1 MHHIPKMLVFL
12 MLLVMIESINKSDY
26 FFYSL
31 LNISFFFRYRQSW
44 ISLGDMSKEKAME
57 EYIKIL
63 LDRCSIFRTYL
74 ENQNTENEEK
84 DRLR

>member
-1 MHHIPKMLVFL
+1 
-12 MLLVMIESINKSDY
+12 
-26 FFYSL
+26 
-31 LNISFFFRYRQSW
+31 
-44 ISLGDMSKEKAME
+44 MSKEKAME